1 MDQALA
7 EQAKSFFE
15 KAVTLETARAHL
27 GNKNL
32 TVLFKVLNG
41 RPFTVKIRDGGIRC
55 EEAGGDEADL
65 QLEADEETYRAL
77 FRGRLSPAQAFHRRI
92 LRFEGIPYIGFP
104 WLTRLMKLIQSGG

>member
-55 EEAGGDEADL
+55 EEAGGKDNPCSSAAL
-65 QLEADEETYRAL
+65 NQLH
-77 FRGRLSPAQAFHRRI
+77 QA
-92 LRFEGIPYIGFP
+92 G
-104 WLTRLMKLIQSGG
+104 